1 MKEEIPAI
9 SFLSAGKRFEQ
20 NNTSF
25 DVLSRVTGH
34 IQKRFYH
41 GVDRPFRRGKK
52 HIAVTVQSDEYT

>member
-34 IQKRFYH
+34 IQKGSITALIGLPAREKAH
-41 GVDRPFRRGKK
+41 CC
-52 HIAVTVQSDEYT
+52 HCAI